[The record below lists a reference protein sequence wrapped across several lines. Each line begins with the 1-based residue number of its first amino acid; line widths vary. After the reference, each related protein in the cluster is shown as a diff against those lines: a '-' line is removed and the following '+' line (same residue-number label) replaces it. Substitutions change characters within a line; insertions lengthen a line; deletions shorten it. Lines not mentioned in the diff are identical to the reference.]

1 MLIAEEEKESKLRH
15 ELDMIEEMKEK
26 NKKKKNKEA
35 LIDELVMHCFSIL
48 ILTLLEPKVVSLCH
62 QYKARP
68 TCTSVL
74 SSSHLDKMV
83 MDSCKKWKVGY
94 SF

>member
-35 LIDELVMHCFSIL
+35 LIDELVCIVFL
-48 ILTLLEPKVVSLCH
+48 
-62 QYKARP
+62 
-68 TCTSVL
+68 
-74 SSSHLDKMV
+74 
-83 MDSCKKWKVGY
+83 
-94 SF
+94 F